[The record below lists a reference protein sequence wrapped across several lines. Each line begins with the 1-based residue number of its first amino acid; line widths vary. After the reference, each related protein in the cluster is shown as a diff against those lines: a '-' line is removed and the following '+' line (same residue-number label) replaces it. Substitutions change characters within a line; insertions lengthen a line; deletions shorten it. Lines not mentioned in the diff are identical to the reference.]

1 MALIPC
7 AECGSQV
14 STQAAACPK
23 CGAPV
28 VPVLKAEQEAIG
40 TPLLT
45 TQLTSKAL
53 KKQQVLASLLVLVSI
68 VGAFVG
74 ASAYPVLGALSVLGL
89 LGGLIWLLV
98 VRVRTW
104 WHHG

>member
-7 AECGSQV
+7 DECGSQV
-14 STQAAACPK
+14 STRAATCPK

-28 VPVLKAEQEAIG
+28 VPVVKAEQEAIG

-53 KKQQVLASLLVLVSI
+53 KKQQVFASLLVLVSI
-68 VGAFVG
+68 VGALAG
-74 ASAYPVLGALSVLGL
+74 SSAYPAVAALCVLGL

-98 VRVRTW
+98 VRMRIW